1 MNGVFTAVLNF
12 SKTFPWT
19 DIAKNFA
26 SGVNTAL
33 KNIDWK
39 RKLTSR
45 KLWTAVASFV
55 SMMIVATGGA
65 ENTATQV
72 TALIMAGASVVAY
85 IIGEGLTDSANI
97 GSDDSE
103 E

>member
-1 MNGVFTAVLNF
+1 MKERNGEN
-12 SKTFPWT
+12 
-19 DIAKNFA
+19 
-26 SGVNTAL
+26 L
-33 KNIDWK
+33 KKIDWV

-55 SMMIVATGGA
+55 SMMIIAVGGA
-65 ENTATQV
+65 ESQATQI

-85 IIGEGLTDSANI
+85 IIGEGLTDASNS
-97 GSDDSE
+97 GNDE

>member
-1 MNGVFTAVLNF
+1 MMKEIN
-12 SKTFPWT
+12 
-19 DIAKNFA
+19 
-26 SGVNTAL
+26 
-33 KNIDWK
+33 WK

-97 GSDDSE
+97 GTETTVEVTDETE

>member
-1 MNGVFTAVLNF
+1 MMKEIN
-12 SKTFPWT
+12 
-19 DIAKNFA
+19 
-26 SGVNTAL
+26 
-33 KNIDWK
+33 WK

-85 IIGEGLTDSANI
+85 IIGEGLTDSANADTETTVEI
-97 GSDDSE
+97 E
-103 E
+103 EDAE

>member
-1 MNGVFTAVLNF
+1 M
-12 SKTFPWT
+12 K
-19 DIAKNFA
+19 K
-26 SGVNTAL
+26 
-33 KNIDWK
+33 IDWV

-55 SMMIVATGGA
+55 SMMILA
-65 ENTATQV
+65 

-97 GSDDSE
+97 GSNSE
-103 E
+103 DEE

>member
-1 MNGVFTAVLNF
+1 M
-12 SKTFPWT
+12 
-19 DIAKNFA
+19 
-26 SGVNTAL
+26 
-33 KNIDWK
+33 KNINWV

-72 TALIMAGASVVAY
+72 TALIMAGASVIAY
-85 IIGEGLTDSANI
+85 IIGEGLTDAGYI
-97 GSDDSE
+97 DVETGVEIAELKESE